1 MKICFISNLYP
12 PYQVGG
18 AEVYVKTIAEE
29 LAKKGNEIIVITTS
43 PSNKDYAEKINGV
56 KILRIAIPNIYPM
69 YAHTK
74 SNIFLKPLW
83 HLIDIWNPFAYLKI
97 KKILKNEKPDIVHIH
112 NYKGF
117 SLSVFDAV
125 NSLKIHFLFTLHDY
139 SLICPKANLLN
150 RKEEICNKPSI
161 LCKFYRILQRRL
173 LNDKVKLVLA
183 PSQFVLDFL
192 HKEGFF
198 KNSKRVKLPLGIK
211 IRKKK
216 IKKDYNIIDILFVG
230 NVSKHKGVH
239 ILIKAFKKIKEK
251 KVRLH
256 IVGKGK
262 DLEYFK
268 KLAGND
274 KRIKFYGFVDKKTL
288 DKLYEKANIV
298 VVPSIWY
305 DNSPVV
311 IYEALQNGCIVI
323 GSRIGGLPE
332 LIKEN
337 VNGFLFPA
345 GNSKA
350 LKNKLEKLIKNKEKL
365 KKIEKNSFSLS
376 WEYDLNKHVENLI
389 NMYEKGNYI
398 YNATKQNRWQR

>member
-69 YAHTK
+69 YVHTK
-74 SNIFLKPLW
+74 SNIILKPVW

-97 KKILKNEKPDIVHIH
+97 RKILKNEKPDIVHIH

-125 NSLKIHFLFTLHDY
+125 NSLKIPFLFTLHDY

-150 RKEEICNKPSI
+150 RKEEICNNPSI
-161 LCKFYRILQRRL
+161 FCKFYRILQRRL
-173 LNDKVKLVLA
+173 LNDKVKFVLA

-192 HKEGFF
+192 HKESFF
-198 KNSKRVKLPLGIK
+198 KNSRRVKLPLGIK
-211 IRKKK
+211 IKKKK

-251 KVRLH
+251 NVRLH

-311 IYEALQNGCIVI
+311 IYEAFQNGCIVI
-323 GSRIGGLPE
+323 GSRIGGIPE
-332 LIKEN
+332 LIKKGF
-337 VNGFLFPA
+337 NGYIIEPNRDYLLKEWLKRTISNRKKLQKMSS
-345 GNSKA
+345 NS
-350 LKNKLEKLIKNKEKL
+350 LKSVHQYGLSKHIAELIRLYKSICK
-365 KKIEKNSFSLS
+365 
-376 WEYDLNKHVENLI
+376 
-389 NMYEKGNYI
+389 
-398 YNATKQNRWQR
+398 